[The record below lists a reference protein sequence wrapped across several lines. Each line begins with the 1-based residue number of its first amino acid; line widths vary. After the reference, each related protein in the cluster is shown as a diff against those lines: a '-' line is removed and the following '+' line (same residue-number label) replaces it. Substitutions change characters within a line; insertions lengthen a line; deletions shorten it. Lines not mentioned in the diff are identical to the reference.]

1 MPTSART
8 SLIEA
13 VDNGTSFQDGVAGSR
28 NWLRLSHVGLAAYPG
43 LGKQALS
50 RMAAVCE
57 TTGLLTAALIEKGRR
72 SQRQGR

>member
-1 MPTSART
+1 MGLRFRMASPGLGIGYVCHT
-8 SLIEA
+8 LI
-13 VDNGTSFQDGVAGSR
+13 S
-28 NWLRLSHVGLAAYPG
+28 GLPG

-72 SQRQGR
+72 SQRQGQ